1 MPIDNSINTHAL
13 DFSNLSQLKAKSQ
26 SSPDDSVR
34 EVAEQFESLFTNMM
48 LQAMRKAT
56 QKSGLLD
63 SQATDTYQQLFDQ
76 EVALSLSRNG
86 SLGIA
91 DAIERQIRFSRGTVP
106 DAQINQSRGNREAN
120 KYQHSNDLY
129 LEDKVMAKKFV
140 KAYRIES

>member
-106 DAQINQSRGNREAN
+106 DAQINQYRGNREAN
-120 KYQHSNDLY
+120 N
-129 LEDKVMAKKFV
+129 
-140 KAYRIES
+140 